1 MELDCRQLSSKEK
14 VEEYLKITK
23 RSDHSERTDNI
34 AEAHESQSSES
45 DVAGAGSE
53 LDNNSQ
59 SSCQPEENLASI
71 KQSTQEG
78 EFVRKSLQATPT
90 LQKLD
95 HLLISSTHKTAK
107 HHIAEAT
114 GTK

>member
-1 MELDCRQLSSKEK
+1 M
-14 VEEYLKITK
+14 KITK

-90 LQKLD
+90 LQKFFNKYFFKFLKNQYK
-95 HLLISSTHKTAK
+95 LSLK
-107 HHIAEAT
+107 
-114 GTK
+114 

>member
-1 MELDCRQLSSKEK
+1 M
-14 VEEYLKITK
+14 KITK

-90 LQKLD
+90 LQKFFNKYFFTFLKIQQR
-95 HLLISSTHKTAK
+95 LFFKKL
-107 HHIAEAT
+107 
-114 GTK
+114 